1 MVATAETAPDKPRR
15 KRSGRGLAASVGLHG
30 ALIAASAFAL
40 VPLVWLVLTSLKP
53 KDAWISSDVRFF
65 DDPTLA
71 NYQYVLTETSFP
83 RWLLNSVLVA
93 VLSTVIGVLISAS
106 TGYAISRF
114 RFTGLRTILWLLLV
128 TQMFPVAVL
137 IVPLYNLMGQLGLLN
152 QYPGLVIAY
161 LTLSVPFSAWMLKGY
176 FDTIPVDIDHAGQ
189 IDGLTPFGTFWRL
202 VLPLAK
208 PGLAVAAFYG
218 FVTAWGEVAYATAF
232 MTGDKYYTLAPG
244 LQQFVSQSRAEWGW
258 LTAAA
263 VMITIPAGAVFLAVQ
278 RHLVAGLTAG
288 ATKS

>member
-1 MVATAETAPDKPRR
+1 MA
-15 KRSGRGLAASVGLHG
+15 RSHEGEARRGLGASIALHG
-30 ALIAASAFAL
+30 TLLAASAFAL
-40 VPLVWLVLTSLKP
+40 VPLLWLVLTSLKP

-65 DDPTLA
+65 DHPTLA
-71 NYQYVLTETSFP
+71 NYEYVLTETSFP

-93 VLSTVIGVLISAS
+93 GLTTVVGVLIAAS

-114 RFTGLRTILWLLLV
+114 RFAGLRSILWLLLV

-137 IVPLYNLMGQLGLLN
+137 IVPLYNLLGGMGLLN
-152 QYPGLVIAY
+152 QYPGLVLAY
-161 LTLSVPFSAWMLKGY
+161 LTVAVPFCAWLLKGY
-176 FDTIPVDIDHAGQ
+176 FDTIPTEIDQAGQ
-189 IDGLTPFGTFWRL
+189 IDGLTPFGAFWRL

-208 PGLAVAAFYG
+208 PGLAVAAFYS

-232 MTGDKYYTLAPG
+232 MTGDEYYTLAPG

-278 RHLVAGLTAG
+278 RHLVSGLTAG